1 MYRLGG
7 KPPHGPLALGGF
19 IGLDICLTVMDALFE
34 ETREPEYRAALI
46 LRKMVRGDRLGR
58 KTGKGFYD
66 HR

>member
-1 MYRLGG
+1 
-7 KPPHGPLALGGF
+7 
-19 IGLDICLTVMDALFE
+19 MDALFE